1 MALVVAQNCLRVD
14 HVDLRPLLIK
24 RVLDLNQLLQVNL
37 AESPVEHARNGEFGA
52 AIVEPTLH
60 FFKEQILQLIGEDL
74 DSFAEVNVVLR
85 LIVRDGHNEASVDV
99 GVRLHQLIDP
109 LY

>member
-1 MALVVAQNCLRVD
+1 MALVVAQNCLRID

-37 AESPVEHARNGEFGA
+37 AEGPVEHARDGELGA
-52 AIVEPTLH
+52 AIVEPALLLL
-60 FFKEQILQLIGEDL
+60 KEQILQLICKDL
-74 DSFAEVNVVLR
+74 DSFAEDHAVLR

-99 GVRLHQLIDP
+99 GVWLHQLIDP